1 MIHFQSHRVA
11 NLAQAKARLNRIK
24 EAASIFKMA
33 EVYAAE
39 ASRCKGILEGL
50 YEVVVQSAPS
60 EDKPIVFSVA
70 KPTVDDIKQSKSA
83 WVTICCVRNNLGGLI
98 DETVV
103 KDDGKLAVITTEDA
117 GRTFEVEICFDD
129 H

>member
-1 MIHFQSHRVA
+1 
-11 NLAQAKARLNRIK
+11 
-24 EAASIFKMA
+24 MA
-33 EVYAAE
+33 EVHAAE
-39 ASRCKGILEGL
+39 ASRCKEILESL

-83 WVTICCVRNNLGGLI
+83 WVTICCVRNELGGLRDKTTI
-98 DETVV
+98 

-117 GRTFEVEICFDD
+117 GRTFKVEIRFDE